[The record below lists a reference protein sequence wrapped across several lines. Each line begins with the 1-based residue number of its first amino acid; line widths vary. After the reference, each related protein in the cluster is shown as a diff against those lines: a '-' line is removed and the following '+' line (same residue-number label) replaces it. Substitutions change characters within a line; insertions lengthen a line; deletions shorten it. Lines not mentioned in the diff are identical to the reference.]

1 MRAYY
6 LLSNNPEAR
15 LLMTDIVETLKPLQ
29 DNVTSDDPIPLVVAA
44 QLADTHSIRWV
55 VGMFGWSLV
64 GGGCRTRNP
73 SCSPNLQDPLPVGL
87 DSQGQNTIL

>member
-6 LLSNNPEAR
+6 LLSHNPEAR

-44 QLADTHSIRWV
+44 QLADIQSIRWV

-64 GGGCRTRNP
+64 GGGCRARNP
-73 SCSPNLQDPLPVGL
+73 SCSPGPATSRVR
-87 DSQGQNTIL
+87 